1 MADEIQR
8 QTEAILNLTRVMRNL
23 TTEMRPLIQ
32 AQAEVGEA
40 MEDMGDQAEDTANA
54 FTRFGRAL
62 GSPDGK
68 VFGINIQPILKFGY
82 AFIPMFFRVKN
93 AVEISTLAIGKFIDK
108 IKDPSAGGLL
118 LSAGRNFAKN
128 FAKAKEIISGVDA
141 EGNRISRVRA
151 FGNFMGGDL
160 IKSARN
166 FFRRSQR
173 EGEERSRLGFRVILR
188 NIGAVAAVLLK
199 YIFIGSLLIPL
210 LIAFFRSKN
219 FQKGIFNILV
229 ALKVAFKIF
238 RTAFGFIKKGLSLIS
253 RAITGGGSLYEN
265 FKLVFSGLLSIA
277 GGILTGLFGVL
288 VATVGAGIAFVV
300 GVLGLKLDKT
310 LAEIKARGARFVERN
325 FEQIA
330 VLFILIGTIT
340 TIIGLIMVFAATVST
355 LLVALPIAIGG
366 VVVAAIGLLLAK
378 LNPFANGGVVG
389 SGLQLVGERGPEIVK
404 LPTGSRVHSNR
415 DSKKI
420 MSGSTNNITVNV
432 QGRIGASDTELRQ
445 IASKIGSMINKEVN
459 RTTSSRGTL
468 G

>member
-1 MADEIQR
+1 MASELTR
-8 QTEAILNLTRVMRNL
+8 QTTALLRLATAIRNL
-23 TTEMRPLIQ
+23 TDELSPLIR

-93 AVEISTLAIGKFIDK
+93 AVELTSLAIGKFIDK
-108 IKDPSAGGLL
+108 IKDPEAGGLL
-118 LSAGRNFAKN
+118 LTIGRNISKN
-128 FAKAKEIISGVDA
+128 FGRAKEILSGVDA
-141 EGNRISRVRA
+141 EGNKISRVKA

-166 FFRRSQR
+166 FFKRSEEDGQQR
-173 EGEERSRLGFRVILR
+173 QRLGFRTILK
-188 NIGAVAAVLLK
+188 NIGAVAMVLLK
-199 YIFIGSLLIPL
+199 YLFIGSLLIPL
-210 LIAFFRSKN
+210 LISFFRSER
-219 FQKGIFNILV
+219 FQKGIFNV
-229 ALKVAFKIF
+229 VKALKTAFGILQN
-238 RTAFGFIKKGLSLIS
+238 AFGFISEGVGLITE
-253 RAITGGGSLYEN
+253 AITGGGSFFET
-265 FKLVFSGLLSIA
+265 FKLVLAGLFSIA

-288 VATVGAGIAFVV
+288 MATIGAGLAFVV

-310 LAEIKARGARFVERN
+310 ILEIKTRANNFVQRN
-325 FEQIA
+325 YMGFS
-330 VLFILIGTIT
+330 LILLIFGILGTIV
-340 TIIGLIMVFAATVST
+340 GLMLVFISTVST
-355 LLVALPIAIGG
+355 LAVALPVAIGG
-366 VVVAAIGLLLAK
+366 IVVAGIGLLLAK

-404 LPTGSRVHSNR
+404 LPTGSRVYSNR
-415 DSKKI
+415 DSKKM